1 MKLGTVGEYHRPVQ
15 TERAPHMAP
24 RRVLAALAAVV
35 LLACR
40 TPAGEPIQTHGW
52 VGSNYT
58 PAYAVNAVQLW
69 HDFRAETIEKELAAA
84 QKHFGLTTLRIYLHN
99 IPYEAEKEAFLGRI
113 EQFLVLCDRR
123 GIRPGFV
130 FFCDC
135 WNRKGVQLE
144 SQPPVKGRHNG
155 RWAACPQ
162 QRHRTDEHLPRLKAY
177 VQDVIAAHRRDRRVL
192 WWEIYNEPNRRN
204 AFSTRLRKT
213 AYAWAKEPAPLQPVI
228 SCWDDNEATD
238 IVDAHNYR
246 ADFAAWDRQA
256 DRNPEKGA
264 LFTEAGSRWYAP
276 RPSNGE
282 PVEIIHWL
290 KGRRDAGRY
299 VPGVYLCWELM
310 VGNSNCRWYWGTKDN
325 TPEPTIPWCGLLW
338 PDGTPV
344 SLAEAEAVRSYVT
357 GKRRAMFFDDFQDV
371 PPPPRRDGWTAYGP
385 PGRTGSGVLP
395 IPPGA
400 KMIAG
405 DPAWTDY
412 VLEGVVML
420 KSDGGN
426 AGLVFRVTDPGPGAD
441 RMHGYYVG
449 FDTEHLHL
457 GKMVNN
463 WQPLAEYD
471 LARLDC
477 RVVPGVWNQIRV
489 AVEGP
494 RIRVWFNRM
503 HPSSDQDRGLRI
515 DVTDRKA
522 PVLSGNVGVR
532 AHRVEAWFDNIV
544 VLPIEA
550 LPEESR

>member
-1 MKLGTVGEYHRPVQ
+1 LKLGTVGEYHRPVQ

-24 RRVLAALAAVV
+24 RRVLATLAAVA

-40 TPAGEPIQTHGW
+40 TPAAEPVQTRGW

-84 QKHFGLTTLRIYLHN
+84 QKHFGLTTLRVYLHN
-99 IPYEAEKEAFLGRI
+99 IPYEAEKEAFLARI
-113 EQFLVLCDRR
+113 DAFLTVCDRR

-135 WNRKGVQLE
+135 WNRKGVHLE

-177 VQDVIAAHRRDRRVL
+177 VQDVIAAHRRDKRVL

-204 AFSTRLRKT
+204 AYSTRLRKA

-246 ADFAAWDRQA
+246 ADFGAWDRQT
-256 DRNPEKGA
+256 DLNPEKGA

-282 PVEIIHWL
+282 PVEIIDWL
-290 KGRRDAGRY
+290 KGRRDAGKY

-357 GKRRAMFFDDFQDV
+357 GKSRAMFFDDFQDT

-426 AGLVFRVTDPGPGAD
+426 AGLVFRVNDPGPGYD
-441 RMHGYYVG
+441 QMRGYYVG

-457 GKMVNN
+457 GKMANN

-477 RVVPGVWNQIRV
+477 RTVPGVWNQIRV

-503 HPSSDQDRGLRI
+503 HPSSDKERGLRI
-515 DVTDRKA
+515 DYTDRKA

>member
-1 MKLGTVGEYHRPVQ
+1 MHYTCHPAVLILAASLLLANPAPAAEPVQ
-15 TERAPHMAP
+15 TR
-24 RRVLAALAAVV
+24 
-35 LLACR
+35 
-40 TPAGEPIQTHGW
+40 GW

-69 HDFRAETIEKELAAA
+69 HDFRVETIEKELAAA
-84 QKHFGLTTLRIYLHN
+84 QKHFGLTTLRVYLHN
-99 IPYEAEKEAFLGRI
+99 IPYEAEKEAFLARI
-113 EQFLVLCDRR
+113 DAFLTVCDRR

-135 WNRKGVQLE
+135 WNRKGVHLE

-204 AFSTRLRKT
+204 AFSLRLRKT

-246 ADFAAWDRQA
+246 ADFPAWDRQT
-256 DRNPEKGA
+256 DLNPEKGA

-290 KGRRDAGRY
+290 TGRRDAGRY

-310 VGNSNCRWYWGTKDN
+310 VGNSNCRWYWGTKDAA
-325 TPEPTIPWCGLLW
+325 PEPTIPWCGLLW

-420 KSDGGN
+420 KDEGGN
-426 AGLVFRVTDPGPGAD
+426 AGLVFRVNDPGPGAD
-441 RMHGYYVG
+441 RMRGYYVG

-457 GKMVNN
+457 GKMANN

-503 HPSSDQDRGLRI
+503 HPSSDKERGLRI
-515 DVTDRKA
+515 DYTDRKD
-522 PVLSGNVGVR
+522 PVLAGNVGVR